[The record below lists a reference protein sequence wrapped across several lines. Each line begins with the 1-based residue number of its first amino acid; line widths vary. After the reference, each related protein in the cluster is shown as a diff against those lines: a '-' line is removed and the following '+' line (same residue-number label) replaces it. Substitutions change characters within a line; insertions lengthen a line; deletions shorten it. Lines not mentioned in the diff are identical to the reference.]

1 MQSLYYVS
9 NKIIIFDLKI
19 RESIFTN
26 ALLGCKEKMRREK
39 EVRERVGREKN
50 ERNRV
55 DLMYG
60 LV

>member
-1 MQSLYYVS
+1 MNTANQTKLCGLE
-9 NKIIIFDLKI
+9 N
-19 RESIFTN
+19 N
-26 ALLGCKEKMRREK
+26 ALLGCKEKIRREK
-39 EVRERVGREKN
+39 EVRERLGREKN